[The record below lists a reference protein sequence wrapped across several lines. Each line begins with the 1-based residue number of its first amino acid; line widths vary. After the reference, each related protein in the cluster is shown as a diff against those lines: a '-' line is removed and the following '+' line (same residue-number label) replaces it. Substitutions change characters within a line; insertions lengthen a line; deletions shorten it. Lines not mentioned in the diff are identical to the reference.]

1 LNPHHCVPCR
11 TNSLQSIGPMA
22 TNPVTYPMSPQSSSA
37 QQTPN
42 NLVNHS
48 TLNNGG
54 YPELASFFS
63 QCSRSLHLRRFSA
76 LAARLLLYRQHELIV
91 LERRLKTLEC
101 KDAQDNDRDKRL
113 FSENYAL
120 LKKQSR
126 ATGIPDTQYEVY
138 ETLKSEMKEYGTY
151 RSLMSR
157 TT

>member
-1 LNPHHCVPCR
+1 
-11 TNSLQSIGPMA
+11 MA